1 MRDVKSVEEAVTAA
15 LDDPTYVQG
24 GIKRKL
30 LQQFDFPDGCNT
42 TTSIIEVQA
51 GTCAD
56 RHTHPGVE
64 TGYVLAGEFDLV
76 IEGMADQRLKVGSSY
91 AIPAGAVHYAR
102 VLSDVPLRV
111 LCAFI
116 IDKSQP
122 LATVEGPGT

>member
-1 MRDVKSVEEAVTAA
+1 MEITTNYERICLLYMFNCKNPMVGILTGDQREKSMRDVKSVEEAVTAA

-64 TGYVLAGEFDLV
+64 TGYVL
-76 IEGMADQRLKVGSSY
+76 
-91 AIPAGAVHYAR
+91 
-102 VLSDVPLRV
+102 
-111 LCAFI
+111 
-116 IDKSQP
+116 
-122 LATVEGPGT
+122 